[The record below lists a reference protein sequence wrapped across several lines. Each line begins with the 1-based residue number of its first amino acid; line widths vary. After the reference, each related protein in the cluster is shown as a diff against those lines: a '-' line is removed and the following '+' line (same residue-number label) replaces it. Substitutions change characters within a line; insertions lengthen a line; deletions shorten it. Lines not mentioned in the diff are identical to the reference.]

1 MKKNFF
7 AGVMLMLMLL
17 LAACGRTDAQVT
29 EAIPSPAPA
38 AAQPTDTPVPTPAP
52 TDTPALTDTPT
63 PAPTDTPTPTTE
75 PTATPVPEITLDQ
88 KPLYVCR
95 PGKKVNLRFLYPDS
109 KKLGP
114 RKVEIRLEDGTVVGA
129 DTVDKTEGRI
139 AATLPEGT
147 YPART
152 TLYLYQEGTEYPVS
166 QKDIAVIDPE
176 YKGVKG
182 NYEREDKMIALTFDC
197 AYGETYTDYILDLL
211 RKYEIKATFFMVGT
225 WVGNHGPWI
234 EKMLADGH
242 ELGNH
247 TQTHPRF
254 SKISNEAIY
263 KTIMQCDA
271 RLLEKVNYQ
280 SHIMRPPY
288 GSHTPESDAI
298 TRYCGYEA
306 ILWALSARDSREGIT
321 KETILRTLKA
331 ETEPGDIVLMHNG
344 AASVTYYLE
353 PYLQF
358 LIENGY
364 TFGTV
369 SELMGWETP
378 IREAVPSAQTETT
391 ESPAPFAQP

>member
-1 MKKNFF
+1 
-7 AGVMLMLMLL
+7 
-17 LAACGRTDAQVT
+17 
-29 EAIPSPAPA
+29 
-38 AAQPTDTPVPTPAP
+38 
-52 TDTPALTDTPT
+52 
-63 PAPTDTPTPTTE
+63 
-75 PTATPVPEITLDQ
+75 
-88 KPLYVCR
+88 
-95 PGKKVNLRFLYPDS
+95 
-109 KKLGP
+109 
-114 RKVEIRLEDGTVVGA
+114 
-129 DTVDKTEGRI
+129 
-139 AATLPEGT
+139 
-147 YPART
+147 
-152 TLYLYQEGTEYPVS
+152 
-166 QKDIAVIDPE
+166 
-176 YKGVKG
+176 
-182 NYEREDKMIALTFDC
+182 
-197 AYGETYTDYILDLL
+197 
-211 RKYEIKATFFMVGT
+211 
-225 WVGNHGPWI
+225 
-234 EKMLADGH
+234 
-242 ELGNH
+242 
-247 TQTHPRF
+247 
-254 SKISNEAIY
+254 
-263 KTIMQCDA
+263 MQCDA

-378 IREAVPSAQTETT
+378 IREAVPSALTETT